1 MNAENLTKTEVPA
14 GFMQNAQGHL
24 VPENQVREQ
33 DKLRDT
39 TVIDLAARAIHIHEA
54 LKEFKKDALSD
65 IGDVVQIA
73 ADRYDVQ
80 LGGKKGNVTLTS
92 YNGQYRVQR
101 VYAERLTF
109 TEELEAARELFGS
122 CIERWTEGASENI
135 RALVDRAFKTNRTGQ
150 VKTAELLGLLR
161 LEIEDPQ
168 WEKAIEAL
176 KDSISVTGTA
186 VYVRVY
192 QRIADTDKYQLI
204 PLDLASV

>member
-1 MNAENLTKTEVPA
+1 MNAEQLVTTDVPT

-24 VPENQVREQ
+24 VPENQVRDQ
-33 DKLRDT
+33 DKLRDG
-39 TVIDLAARAIHIHEA
+39 VVHDLARQAIHIHNA
-54 LKEFKKDALSD
+54 LAEFKKQALAD

-73 ADRYDVQ
+73 ADKYDVSM
-80 LGGKKGNVTLTS
+80 GGKKGNVTLTS

-101 VYAERLTF
+101 VYAERITF

-161 LEIEDPQ
+161 LEIEDPEWQ
-168 WEKAIEAL
+168 KAIEAL